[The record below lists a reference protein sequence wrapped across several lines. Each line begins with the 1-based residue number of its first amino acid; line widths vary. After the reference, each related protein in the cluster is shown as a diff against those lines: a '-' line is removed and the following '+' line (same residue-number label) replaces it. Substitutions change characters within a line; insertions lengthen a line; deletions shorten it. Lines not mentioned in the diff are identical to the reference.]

1 MTTPQTSVNISVINE
16 CSSLKDADVQAWI
29 AAQQIQL
36 DRDFFPIWN
45 LTANL
50 HFFDKNS
57 GHQFP
62 ANHWALVLLDNSD
75 QAGALGYHDL
85 TQSGMPIAKVFA
97 GDDIKYGLSWS
108 VTASHE
114 ALEMLADPDI
124 NLTVFVPTQT
134 GGDIFAY
141 EVADAP
147 EDDQFAYEINGIKVS
162 DFVTPNWFNVYA
174 PQGSKFD
181 FCGHINQPFEILSG
195 GYIGVFDI
203 SKPNQGWTQIQ
214 AQNTVPARTA
224 MRMATHNTPIRKR
237 MEKRMKGQANLVRST
252 AI

>member
-1 MTTPQTSVNISVINE
+1 MPNISVVNE
-16 CSSLKDADVQAWI
+16 CTKITDAEVQQWI

-36 DRDFFPIWN
+36 DRDFAPIWYGI
-45 LTANL
+45 TATL
-50 HFFDKNS
+50 HFFDKNAN
-57 GHQFP
+57 QPFP
-62 ANHWALVLLDNSD
+62 ADHWALVLLDNSD

-85 TQSGMPIAKVFA
+85 TQNGMPIAKVFA
-97 GDDIKYGLSWS
+97 GDDIKYGLKWQ

-114 ALEMLADPDI
+114 TLEMLIDPNI

-147 EDDQFAYEINGIKVS
+147 EDDQFAYDINGISVS
-162 DFVTPNWFNVYA
+162 DFVTPDWFNIYA
-174 PQGSKFD
+174 PAGSKFD
-181 FCGHINQPFEILSG
+181 FCGHISQPFEILSG

-214 AQNTVPARTA
+214 AQHTGPTRTTVRAAAMHGIRPRLA
-224 MRMATHNTPIRKR
+224 MRA
-237 MEKRMKGQANLVRST
+237 KGKCNFVKST